1 MLTRDLL
8 VVANIVFI
16 SLSDVKYRTQLPP
29 TRLSAHLRSDRASCD
44 RLLVVQEGDGEWVS
58 LDSEIIMKNGEPI
71 GTQTPTGHYVLLDT
85 RFEPPP
91 GIFFF
96 S

>member
-1 MLTRDLL
+1 
-8 VVANIVFI
+8 
-16 SLSDVKYRTQLPP
+16 
-29 TRLSAHLRSDRASCD
+29 
-44 RLLVVQEGDGEWVS
+44 VS

-91 GIFFF
+91 GSSTSSSF
-96 S
+96 SLGLVVVMLEYMSAGSIASTTKNDARKSGIS

>member
-1 MLTRDLL
+1 MRGHVTC
-8 VVANIVFI
+8 V
-16 SLSDVKYRTQLPP
+16 
-29 TRLSAHLRSDRASCD
+29 CE
-44 RLLVVQEGDGEWVS
+44 QEGDGEWVS

-91 GIFFF
+91 GMSSSSRLVVVVVVF
-96 S
+96 SRRRDVASFRHTTCELD

>member
-1 MLTRDLL
+1 M
-8 VVANIVFI
+8 
-16 SLSDVKYRTQLPP
+16 
-29 TRLSAHLRSDRASCD
+29 
-44 RLLVVQEGDGEWVS
+44 S

-91 GIFFF
+91 GIAHDTAADFVCRCNVGAK
-96 S
+96 SLYSLTL

>member
-1 MLTRDLL
+1 M
-8 VVANIVFI
+8 
-16 SLSDVKYRTQLPP
+16 KP
-29 TRLSAHLRSDRASCD
+29 ASEQVRGHVTC
-44 RLLVVQEGDGEWVS
+44 VCEQEGDGEWVS

-91 GIFFF
+91 GMSSSSRLVVVVVVVF
-96 S
+96 SRRRDVASFRHTTCELD

>member
-1 MLTRDLL
+1 
-8 VVANIVFI
+8 VFDA
-16 SLSDVKYRTQLPP
+16 L
-29 TRLSAHLRSDRASCD
+29 
-44 RLLVVQEGDGEWVS
+44 QEGDGQWVS

-91 GIFFF
+91 GITKF
-96 S
+96 SFNRFRNVHVMP